1 MSEGNDSKNMK
12 DKSYGTDVGGSITLG
27 NISGQSIIGNKNIQ
41 IQNQSSP
48 TVDIEKLKKSL
59 LAFQEELDKLYLSPE
74 DQGIVKGDVS
84 AALKEAGK
92 EEPKLSNIKTRV
104 ENIIETL
111 KDAGKTVKNI
121 SEICSSLKIAAGLLG
136 IAL

>member
-1 MSEGNDSKNMK
+1 MSEGNDSKNTK
-12 DKSYGTDVGGSITLG
+12 DKSYVTYVDGSIKQG
-27 NISGQSIIGNKNIQ
+27 NILGQNIIGNKNTQ
-41 IQNQSSP
+41 TMNQSSP

-59 LAFQEELDKLYLSPE
+59 IAFQEELDKLDLSPE

-92 EEPKLSNIKTRV
+92 EEPNLPNIKKRV

-136 IAL
+136 VAL